1 MNAYLAEITAA
12 ERMHELHHDAAH
24 ARLVREAR
32 RGPAARPAPPPL
44 RASKV
49 VAAASFAIALWL
61 VLGA

>member
-12 ERMHELHHDAAH
+12 ERMAEFHRDAAH
-24 ARLVREAR
+24 ARLIRGAR
-32 RGPAARPAPPPL
+32 RGPAARRVPSL

-49 VAAASFAIALWL
+49 VAAAWFAVALCL

>member
-12 ERMHELHHDAAH
+12 ERMNAFHRDAAH

-32 RGPAARPAPPPL
+32 RGAAARPTPRSL

-49 VAAASFAIALWL
+49 VAAAWFAVGLWL